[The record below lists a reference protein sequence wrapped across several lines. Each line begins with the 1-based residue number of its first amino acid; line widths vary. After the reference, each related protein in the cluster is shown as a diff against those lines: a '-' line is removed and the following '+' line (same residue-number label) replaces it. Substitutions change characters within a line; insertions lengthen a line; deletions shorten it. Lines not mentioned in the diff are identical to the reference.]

1 MGLVDVLVYAAVGL
15 FFLVF
20 FLVCCCKIL
29 PIWCGC
35 ESGIIEEEIT
45 NIPQNPPHLVA
56 SRATDPPSS
65 QQQYINR
72 DNRTVGAKRTQPPPD
87 FGRPVNPI
95 LNKGVPSVLAGPEL
109 EKPSS
114 AQGGYREGFTYSK
127 NVPVPAEVCPNKKNP
142 FHSCTT
148 YCEKRWTPLPIGDNN
163 KSERNEN
170 KTKNQEELSQ
180 QERRE
185 DRLNGPQNFGRPV
198 NPIIN
203 RGSMNNQPVPSAP
216 AVIELENP
224 RSSWGEIRYVP
235 HSHMQTGEPT
245 ELTQQERREGKL
257 NAPVPSAPAVLE
269 LERPKSSQGGQTCCV
284 CMNQTVEIIFN
295 CGHAATCAECS
306 QSLCA
311 CPICRSDITSRN
323 RIYLS
328 GI

>member
-1 MGLVDVLVYAAVGL
+1 M
-15 FFLVF
+15 
-20 FLVCCCKIL
+20 
-29 PIWCGC
+29 
-35 ESGIIEEEIT
+35 

-56 SRATDPPSS
+56 STATDPPSS

-127 NVPVPAEVCPNKKNP
+127 HVPVPAEVCPNKKNP
-142 FHSCTT
+142 FHSCTA
-148 YCEKRWTPLPIGDNN
+148 YCEERWTPQPIRDNN

-203 RGSMNNQPVPSAP
+203 RGGMSNHPVPSAP

-235 HSHMQTGEPT
+235 HSHMQTGEPS
-245 ELTQQERREGKL
+245 QQERREGRL
-257 NAPVPSAPAVLE
+257 NAPVPSAPAVIE
-269 LERPKSSQGGQTCCV
+269 VEIERPKSSQGGQTCCV
-284 CMNQTVEIIFN
+284 CMNQNVEIIFN

-306 QSLCA
+306 QSLSV

-328 GI
+328 GV